1 MNGSKPYARAMAEK
15 EDLQKWIVESLESRN
30 GSASLVDVCRDVW
43 QMHEP
48 ELRMSGDLFYTWQY
62 EIRWAAQ
69 KLRDTG
75 VLVPNGEA
83 PRGIWKMTTTSGLRA

>member
-1 MNGSKPYARAMAEK
+1 MAQK
-15 EDLQKWIVESLESRN
+15 EDLQSWIVDALERRG
-30 GSASLVDVCRDVW
+30 GSALLVDVCRDVW

-62 EIRWAAQ
+62 DIRWAAQ

-75 VLVPNGEA
+75 VLVRDEEA
-83 PRGIWKMTTTSGLRA
+83 PRGIWKMTPRTGVRA